1 MFVQGEIVEENSDG
15 TVTFRTNDG
24 LELRLPIDKFVDHI
38 DSDLCELNY
47 VTANTVKLSLLS
59 RQEEGRTVTLAG
71 PNSIVV
77 LRPHACDGIFSDFIS
92 DSKTS
97 STLFEEKHLIIASGL
112 LGQLEESLDP
122 LSRAV
127 RLLAGPGGLY
137 ISTPSGG
144 EKFNQ
149 HTFTLGALSGA
160 PGAGLIQNLVDIL
173 GESDLTSAEISSV
186 VQAIEGLG
194 SERYETMGTMLRVDE
209 VEDLR
214 IFFYYSSH
222 LENGRLVHTPRSSDL
237 RSRAVKAFCE
247 YMFAGLV
254 DWLDSRRKINSNHRM
269 HVLELPLTSD
279 HFSSYSELAR
289 VYLYD
294 SLFGGG
300 VAGML
305 ERPVTGLFDL
315 LEGAATYMND
325 AETFLKKLIA
335 CNPGI
340 VRRGE
345 FGFLLPNGLE
355 LRADDLL
362 LALEVARV
370 TSAWSSTNSLVDWI
384 LKRPLEKYNCLSLA
398 KNKRDR
404 FAISGWRS
412 ADSLLLRLKGQAQ
425 HLKGLMM
432 KAHGVKKIHV
442 LDTPELDGIE
452 DVVACVLEGKQH
464 PYSLSLSEAEY
475 WVRYASLG
483 VRMEPGLEK
492 NGKLMFTLD
501 QERAM
506 NLTLVNVRTAG
517 MMVVKSVWKRLG
529 CQEALVRK
537 SQAVRRIQ
545 RWFRRLRG
553 EVNHSYGLKRNQ
565 KLWRE
570 LLETKRNRKLE
581 LQQLEDENNKLRERL
596 REKECIISE
605 LSKCSARTVEEA
617 EQGIADPLEVAEKT
631 IRKLE
636 IRIAYLEK
644 KIGELSPAR
653 GC

>member
-1 MFVQGEIVEENSDG
+1 M
-15 TVTFRTNDG
+15 
-24 LELRLPIDKFVDHI
+24 
-38 DSDLCELNY
+38 
-47 VTANTVKLSLLS
+47 
-59 RQEEGRTVTLAG
+59 
-71 PNSIVV
+71 
-77 LRPHACDGIFSDFIS
+77 
-92 DSKTS
+92 
-97 STLFEEKHLIIASGL
+97 
-112 LGQLEESLDP
+112 
-122 LSRAV
+122 
-127 RLLAGPGGLY
+127 
-137 ISTPSGG
+137 
-144 EKFNQ
+144 
-149 HTFTLGALSGA
+149 
-160 PGAGLIQNLVDIL
+160 
-173 GESDLTSAEISSV
+173 
-186 VQAIEGLG
+186 
-194 SERYETMGTMLRVDE
+194 
-209 VEDLR
+209 
-214 IFFYYSSH
+214 
-222 LENGRLVHTPRSSDL
+222 
-237 RSRAVKAFCE
+237 
-247 YMFAGLV
+247 
-254 DWLDSRRKINSNHRM
+254 
-269 HVLELPLTSD
+269 
-279 HFSSYSELAR
+279 
-289 VYLYD
+289 
-294 SLFGGG
+294 
-300 VAGML
+300 
-305 ERPVTGLFDL
+305 
-315 LEGAATYMND
+315 
-325 AETFLKKLIA
+325 IA

-452 DVVACVLEGKQH
+452 DVVACVIEGKQH

-506 NLTLVNVRTAG
+506 NLTLVNVRIAG
-517 MMVVKSVWKRLG
+517 MMVVESVWKRLG

-605 LSKCSARTVEEA
+605 LSKCSARTFEEA

-644 KIGELSPAR
+644 RIGELSPSR